1 MLKIL
6 TRSLLGFALSLPIL
20 SPAMAAEDDGKLVE
34 SVPPEIA
41 EIVTGGGWSEGKQG
55 GFYRAFVLMTGEEE
69 KFGAKIYLQWLTVS
83 EANPDPAILKTVPV
97 TELNNRNLENAAI
110 DIEGEQTK
118 ENEMAFIVSSY
129 DFEKKK
135 DILLL
140 VTATQPGKYTVKET
154 KAPGAPAA
162 GGGAPGG
169 QQ

>member
-6 TRSLLGFALSLPIL
+6 TRPLLAFVLSLPIL
-20 SPAMAAEDDGKLVE
+20 SPATAQDEAKLVE
-34 SVPPEIA
+34 GVPPEIA
-41 EIVTGGGWSEGKQG
+41 EIVTGGGWTEGKQG
-55 GFYRAFVLMTGEEE
+55 GFYRAFVLMTGDEE

-83 EANPDPAILKTVPV
+83 EEKPEPAILKTVPV
-97 TELNNRNLENAAI
+97 TEINDRNLENAAI

-154 KAPGAPAA
+154 KAPAGAAPA
-162 GGGAPGG
+162 GAPGG
-169 QQ
+169 QR